1 MNARAQLPAIAE
13 HRPPQIVQAVGIFGS
28 PDKFEHAQRVAKVFS
43 ESALVPGHFQ
53 GKLANCLIALNIADR
68 MGEDPLTVMQN
79 LAIVSGKPCW
89 QTQYMIARANKSGVF
104 ASRITWA
111 AEGKAE
117 ALAVTASAKLADSG
131 EVVSVAVSMAMA
143 KADGWLKNAKYQSMP
158 EHMLRWRS
166 AAMLIRLYAPEVMLG
181 IQSVEEVEDV
191 SSGAARD
198 VTPPRP
204 AQQPVI
210 GASPTSAARPSGPPR
225 IAHAPPAK
233 PEAAPEPEKTE
244 PSADEEAEACVAQF
258 EQDAQHAQTEQDLE
272 ECAAI
277 VVPLEEGNR
286 LSRAQR
292 NRIESAMEAASQR
305 IAASAPQVQQP
316 AETEAE
322 DAEEVQPEVD
332 PNDPDFKRGI
342 ADRQAGQ
349 KRCVIAAIREN
360 PDRFGRWK
368 AGYDSLDGDA

>member
-43 ESALVPGHFQ
+43 DSALVPGHFQ

-111 AEGKAE
+111 AEGKAD

-191 SSGAARD
+191 SAGVPRD
-198 VTPPRP
+198 ITPARP
-204 AQQPVI
+204 AVQTVI
-210 GASPTSAARPSGPPR
+210 GAPPTSAARPSGPPR
-225 IAHAPPAK
+225 IAHAQPSK
-233 PEAAPEPEKTE
+233 SEAAPEPQKAE

-272 ECAAI
+272 ECAAL
-277 VVPLEEGNR
+277 VEPLEESDR

-292 NRIESAMEAASQR
+292 NRIESAMESTRQR
-305 IAASAPQVQQP
+305 IAEAVKQAQQP
-316 AETEAE
+316 AKVEVEEAE
-322 DAEEVQPEVD
+322 QVEPEID
-332 PNDPDFKRGI
+332 PNDPDFKRGV

-360 PDRFGRWK
+360 PDRLSAWK
-368 AGYDSLDGDA
+368 AGYDSIDGEA